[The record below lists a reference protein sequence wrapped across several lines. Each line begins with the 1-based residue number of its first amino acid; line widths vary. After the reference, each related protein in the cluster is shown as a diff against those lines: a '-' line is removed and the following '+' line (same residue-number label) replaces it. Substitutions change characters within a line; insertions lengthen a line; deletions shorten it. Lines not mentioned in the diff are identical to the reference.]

1 MAADEGD
8 HGLATDGSANAK
20 PGLSG
25 TADSGPPGWA
35 SADQARSWCHAANL
49 ASRLQCHD
57 VSSAQLWLVLDGI
70 FPHGWEH
77 EEAMA
82 TLDSENARTLLLELC
97 RVGSLTATILSL
109 ADGLSF
115 TRRGTAA
122 QQATDAGSIHLG
134 RSPQVRVESRRRE
147 QFNPHEFVG
156 EVPQRLAEATGNTS
170 AADLDSL
177 CEMDSRRREQ
187 FNPHESVGEVR
198 QRLAEATGNRSAAD
212 LDSLCEKCQQQPAAW
227 ELGGVECWE
236 CYGEH

>member
-8 HGLATDGSANAK
+8 RGLATDGSATAK

-25 TADSGPPGWA
+25 AADSGPPGWA

-57 VSSAQLWLVLDGI
+57 VSFAQLWLVLDGI

-97 RVGSLTATILSL
+97 RVGSLTANILSL
-109 ADGLSF
+109 ADGQGF
-115 TRRGTAA
+115 TRGGTAA
-122 QQATDAGSIHLG
+122 QQATDAGSIHLENRLKSEMSRG
-134 RSPQVRVESRRRE
+134 AVNDFEPQ
-147 QFNPHEFVG
+147 EFMG

-170 AADLDSL
+170 TEDLDS
-177 CEMDSRRREQ
+177 EYEIDSMRGEQ
-187 FNPHESVGEVR
+187 INAHKSVGEICR
-198 QRLAEATGNRSAAD
+198 RLAEATGN
-212 LDSLCEKCQQQPAAW
+212 
-227 ELGGVECWE
+227 
-236 CYGEH
+236 

>member
-8 HGLATDGSANAK
+8 RGLATDASATAK

-25 TADSGPPGWA
+25 AADSGPPGWA

-122 QQATDAGSIHLG
+122 QQATDAGSIHLENRLESEMSRG
-134 RSPQVRVESRRRE
+134 AVNDFEPQ
-147 QFNPHEFVG
+147 EFIG
-156 EVPQRLAEATGNTS
+156 GVPQRLAEATGNTS
-170 AADLDSL
+170 TEDLDSVY
-177 CEMDSRRREQ
+177 EIDSMRREQ
-187 FNPHESVGEVR
+187 FNAHESVGEVR
-198 QRLAEATGNRSAAD
+198 RRLAEATGN
-212 LDSLCEKCQQQPAAW
+212 
-227 ELGGVECWE
+227 
-236 CYGEH
+236 

>member
-1 MAADEGD
+1 M
-8 HGLATDGSANAK
+8 ATDASATAK

-25 TADSGPPGWA
+25 AADSGPPGWA

-115 TRRGTAA
+115 TRRGTRPRTPGAFISEDRLKSELSRGA
-122 QQATDAGSIHLG
+122 VRNSIPTSLWEKSASGWLKRLATHLLRIWTVCARLIRGAVSNSIHTSLWEKSASGWLKQLATDLLLIWTVCA
-134 RSPQVRVESRRRE
+134 RNANSR
-147 QFNPHEFVG
+147 
-156 EVPQRLAEATGNTS
+156 
-170 AADLDSL
+170 
-177 CEMDSRRREQ
+177 
-187 FNPHESVGEVR
+187 
-198 QRLAEATGNRSAAD
+198 
-212 LDSLCEKCQQQPAAW
+212 PAAW